1 MSEWSQHKVWS
12 TDSKD
17 KGIPIHP
24 AGESKQLKHAE
35 LALLFVLLYYDYYF
49 YQETEENTKRRLTVL
64 NFLDLCRKGSN
75 GHFRLSQRSKI
86 NMLPLLK
93 FGFKK

>member
-17 KGIPIHP
+17 KGSRIHS

-75 GHFRLSQRSKI
+75 RLFRLSQRSKI

>member
-49 YQETEENTKRRLTVL
+49 YQETEE
-64 NFLDLCRKGSN
+64 G
-75 GHFRLSQRSKI
+75 
-86 NMLPLLK
+86 
-93 FGFKK
+93 

>member
-12 TDSKD
+12 TVSKD
-17 KGIPIHP
+17 KGSRIHP

-49 YQETEENTKRRLTVL
+49 YHQTEE
-64 NFLDLCRKGSN
+64 G
-75 GHFRLSQRSKI
+75 
-86 NMLPLLK
+86 
-93 FGFKK
+93 

>member
-17 KGIPIHP
+17 KGSRIHP

-35 LALLFVLLYYDYYF
+35 LAYDYYF
-49 YQETEENTKRRLTVL
+49 YQETEE
-64 NFLDLCRKGSN
+64 G
-75 GHFRLSQRSKI
+75 
-86 NMLPLLK
+86 
-93 FGFKK
+93 